1 MVFINTGICFIFHF
15 NICIVFKKKF
25 WCLYSFFNYFLFNR
39 IMFVYVFKMCKFALA
54 NGFLMMLGIIMDL
67 MIFLCGF
74 FIIICF

>member
-1 MVFINTGICFIFHF
+1 
-15 NICIVFKKKF
+15 
-25 WCLYSFFNYFLFNR
+25 
-39 IMFVYVFKMCKFALA
+39 MFVYVFKMCKFALA